1 MKKTYTV
8 VATKTGKE
16 WKSFN
21 DGMDMLDDNK
31 LYRMEWR
38 LTGLWTAIRGWW
50 SLKRKRR
57 GVLYTKN

>member
-8 VATKTGKE
+8 VFTKTGKE

-31 LYRMEWR
+31 LYRFEWH
-38 LTGLWTAIRGWW
+38 LT
-50 SLKRKRR
+50 S
-57 GVLYTKN
+57 